1 MLEKKLEAYAIR
13 NLYVAGD
20 DPNKQTRNENSRDVL
35 QQLRLGTI
43 LRVGKTRNPRK
54 TKGDG

>member
-13 NLYVAGD
+13 NLHVAGD

-43 LRVGKTRNPRK
+43 LRVGKTRNPWK